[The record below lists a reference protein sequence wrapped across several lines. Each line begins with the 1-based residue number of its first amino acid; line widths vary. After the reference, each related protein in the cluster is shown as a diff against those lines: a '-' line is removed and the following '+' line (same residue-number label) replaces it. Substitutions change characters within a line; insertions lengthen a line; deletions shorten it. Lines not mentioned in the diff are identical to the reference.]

1 MEPFTIIRQE
11 AGVKYELSAQRIT
24 HNQFIDHTFFR
35 YPKANTDAPLPDLT
49 SLIQQITANQ
59 ATLEQRREEYSFRKT
74 VREQELD
81 KNGKE
86 EKTTIKVYDVLP
98 IGRHFVSRLLSVDG
112 QNLSP
117 DKQQKEAK
125 RVTQEIEKIRREQA
139 KALKAK
145 EAKQSNNAKQD
156 DEDAISLLKF
166 LQIIRVTDAY
176 RDRFR
181 GQAVIVIEFEP
192 NKEFKPRNRT
202 ESLISKLAGSI
213 FVDEQERQVVRL
225 ESRFVEGFKLL
236 GGLASV
242 SPASAFVFE
251 QQKVNNDLWLPA
263 YAEIAIG
270 ARVLFSKRN
279 LNNSE
284 RYSDYRRYQ
293 TDVELKFES
302 E

>member
-1 MEPFTIIRQE
+1 
-11 AGVKYELSAQRIT
+11 
-24 HNQFIDHTFFR
+24 
-35 YPKANTDAPLPDLT
+35 
-49 SLIQQITANQ
+49 
-59 ATLEQRREEYSFRKT
+59 
-74 VREQELD
+74 
-81 KNGKE
+81 
-86 EKTTIKVYDVLP
+86 
-98 IGRHFVSRLLSVDG
+98 VSRLLSVDG